1 MDKRNR
7 SKIII
12 STYKKGNLY
21 FAAGFSENGKIV
33 RIALP
38 KENLEDAVS
47 EISRYHQ
54 NFSISNVNPEVMNT
68 IADMFFGENID
79 FELKLLEM
87 DIESEYETSTIKT
100 SFEREVILEVAKIPY
115 GTVKTYKD
123 IAKSINT
130 NGYRAVGT
138 AIGKNPFPI
147 VVPCHRVIRSDHS
160 VGGFRGGSEMKVE
173 MLNNEGINIKILNE
187 NQPIINLK

>member
-1 MDKRNR
+1 MYRRKNSR
-7 SKIII
+7 ITI
-12 STYKKGNLY
+12 STHKQENLY
-21 FAAGFSENGKIV
+21 FAVGFSENGKIV

-38 KENLEDAVS
+38 MDNLEDVVL

-54 NFSISNVNPEVMNT
+54 NFTISNKNTEMVKVIARMYLGEKVNFNLM
-68 IADMFFGENID
+68 
-79 FELKLLEM
+79 LLEM

-100 SFEREVILEVAKIPY
+100 SFERKVILEVAKIPH

-123 IAKSINT
+123 IAESINT
-130 NGYRAVGT
+130 RGYRAVGT

-160 VGGFRGGSEMKVE
+160 VGEFRGGSEMKVE
-173 MLNNEGINIKILNE
+173 MLSNEGITLDRIGNRSTI
-187 NQPIINLK
+187 